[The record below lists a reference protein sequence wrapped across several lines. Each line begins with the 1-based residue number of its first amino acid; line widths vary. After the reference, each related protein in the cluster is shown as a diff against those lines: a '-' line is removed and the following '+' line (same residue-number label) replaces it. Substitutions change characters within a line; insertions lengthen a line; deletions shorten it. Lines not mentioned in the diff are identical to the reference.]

1 MEFIDFEASFDH
13 QNGELIFLDDDNN
26 NEKGTGKVD
35 DNFLDDS

>member
-13 QNGELIFLDDDNN
+13 QNDELIFLDDDNN
-26 NEKGTGKVD
+26 NEKDTGKVD